1 MSVELPQT
9 TIMSHRLN
17 GKVLEDTRL
26 LIWQIHKDDF
36 QTELSMAVA
45 CDVKDVTK

>member
-1 MSVELPQT
+1 MSVELSQT

-17 GKVLEDTRL
+17 GQVLEDTRL
-26 LIWQIHKDDF
+26 LICQIHKDVF

-45 CDVKDVTK
+45 CDVKEATK

>member
-1 MSVELPQT
+1 MSVELSQT

-17 GKVLEDTRL
+17 GQVLEDMRL
-26 LIWQIHKDDF
+26 LIWQIHKDVL

-45 CDVKDVTK
+45 CDVEEATK